1 MAVAAVFFD
10 VDGTLVTGRS
20 SGEYLAR
27 FLGHGDLVAA
37 AYSDWDAGLLDGPAV
52 ELLDAKGWAGA
63 SRDAVREWLGGLPLV
78 DGIPDVLDW
87 CSRHDV
93 LAALATLAW
102 EPVGSY
108 LCEVY
113 GFAASCGPGLE
124 SADGHFTGR
133 VASHFSE
140 FAKRDFARELA
151 ASAGLS
157 LAKCAAI
164 GDSKSDVPLF
174 REVGLAVA
182 FNGDEHLA
190 GLADV
195 QLSGNDLRVVLPE
208 LEAWL
213 PGLAAEG
220 DQAGSCRSAM

>member
-1 MAVAAVFFD
+1 MAVAGVFFD

-20 SGEYLAR
+20 SGEYLAS
-27 FLGHGDLVAA
+27 FLGHQDVVAA
-37 AYSDWDAGLLDGPAV
+37 RYAEWDAGLIDSAAV
-52 ELLDAKGWAGA
+52 EVVDAQGWAGA
-63 SRDAVREWLGGLPLV
+63 SHEAVWGWLEGLPLV

-113 GFAASCGPGLE
+113 GFAASCGPRLE
-124 SADGHFTGR
+124 FADGHFTGK
-133 VASHFSE
+133 VAAGFSE
-140 FAKRDFARELA
+140 FAKRDFARDLA
-151 ASAGLS
+151 SVEGLS
-157 LAKCAAI
+157 LDKCAAI
-164 GDSKSDVPLF
+164 GDSRSDVPLF
-174 REVGLAVA
+174 RDVGLAVA
-182 FNGDEHLA
+182 FNGDEHLTDV
-190 GLADV
+190 ADLE
-195 QLSGNDLRVVLPE
+195 LSGNDLRVVLPA

-220 DQAGSCRSAM
+220 NARRRA

>member
-10 VDGTLVTGRS
+10 VDGTLVTGKS
-20 SGEYLAR
+20 SGEYLAS
-27 FLGHGDLVAA
+27 FLGHSDLVTA
-37 AYSDWDAGLLDGPAV
+37 AYADWDAGLLDSPSL

-87 CSRHDV
+87 CASHDV

-113 GFAASCGPGLE
+113 GFAASCGPRLE
-124 SADGHFTGR
+124 CADGHFTGR
-133 VASHFSE
+133 VAAHFSE
-140 FAKRDFARELA
+140 FAKRDFARDLA
-151 ASAGLS
+151 ASVELS
-157 LAKCAAI
+157 LDKCAAI

-174 REVGLAVA
+174 HEVGFAIA
-182 FNGDEHLA
+182 FNADEHLT

-195 QLSGNDLRVVLPE
+195 QLSGNDLRVVLPV
-208 LEAWL
+208 LEKWL
-213 PGLAAEG
+213 FSPGKDGNNAV
-220 DQAGSCRSAM
+220 